1 MASLAGTGGARDLF
15 AVEAMEPRILLSA
28 SPIDAPLSTTDVSV
42 VPETQT
48 AGDLMVQQS
57 PATTS
62 DIVLP
67 VTLDTS
73 HLYGETSDLP
83 STEDID
89 FSAPEMTS
97 GDLKIDEAS
106 ETSATSSPTTGTND
120 FVAHDEDKTTAPT
133 EPVFDSMTTE
143 LVTTLRAA
151 NGPPA
156 DENSTTP
163 VVNNF
168 SNNSPS
174 DLLLAGVDLIQ
185 APASEG
191 ELLSSTSDN
200 VFSEISTAGTSLP
213 GSDSAPASVRA
224 ELPTRSG

>member
-1 MASLAGTGGARDLF
+1 MAGMGGARDLF

-73 HLYGETSDLP
+73 HLYGETTDLP
-83 STEDID
+83 STDGID
-89 FSAPEMTS
+89 FAAPETTS
-97 GDLKIDEAS
+97 FSNDLAAVA

-120 FVAHDEDKTTAPT
+120 FVAHDDDKTTAPT
-133 EPVFDSMTTE
+133 EPVFDSVTTE

-156 DENSTTP
+156 DENSSTP

-168 SNNSPS
+168 SNNSILCLSYGFPNALAKAIGEVSIFEGFVVNKALMSLFSFSNS
-174 DLLLAGVDLIQ
+174 DCISSFSAISLA
-185 APASEG
+185 
-191 ELLSSTSDN
+191 LSLN
-200 VFSEISTAGTSLP
+200 
-213 GSDSAPASVRA
+213 
-224 ELPTRSG
+224 